1 MVEMSVAGIALDAAS
16 RTPIVLLRD
25 PSGRRQVPIWID
37 QAQAHNIM
45 AGLQGTE
52 SPRPLSHDLMA
63 ALLEAGGLELR
74 RVIVHA
80 IEDSTFHAVLKLQ
93 EITEEENETNGD
105 EPSSEADQELIE
117 VDARPSD
124 AIALAVRT
132 GSGIWML
139 EEVVAEASIPVDA
152 EADAEDQSA
161 FNRFVD
167 DLSPAALVRHLRHRG
182 AHEPGG
188 HQSIDD
194 QTNDDDSKDGDSNS
208 GEPSTDDP

>member
-45 AGLQGTE
+45 AGLQSSE

-63 ALLEAGGLELR
+63 ALLLVGELTLE
-74 RVIVHA
+74 RVIIHA
-80 IEDSTFHAVLKLQ
+80 IEDDTFRAVLKL
-93 EITEEENETNGD
+93 TRDAPSNEQD
-105 EPSSEADQELIE
+105 ETVEDDID

-139 EEVVAEASIPVDA
+139 EEVVAEASIAVDA
-152 EADAEDQSA
+152 EADARDQSD

-167 DLSPAALVRHLRHRG
+167 ELSPAALVRHLRGRDPDP
-182 AHEPGG
+182 ENP
-188 HQSIDD
+188 
-194 QTNDDDSKDGDSNS
+194 NDDNNDN
-208 GEPSTDDP
+208 DDNDVDKR

>member
-16 RTPIVLLRD
+16 RMPIVLLRD
-25 PSGRRQVPIWID
+25 PCGRRQVPIWID

-93 EITEEENETNGD
+93 EITEDAESNGD
-105 EPSSEADQELIE
+105 EPGSESEQELIE

-139 EEVVAEASIPVDA
+139 EEVVAEASIAVDA
-152 EADAEDQSA
+152 EADARDQSD
-161 FNRFVD
+161 FSRFVD
-167 DLSPAALVRHLRHRG
+167 DLSPAALVRHLRDRG
-182 AHEPGG
+182 PQQDPELDQP
-188 HQSIDD
+188 DD
-194 QTNDDDSKDGDSNS
+194 G
-208 GEPSTDDP
+208 

>member
-16 RTPIVLLRD
+16 RTPMVLLRD

-45 AGLQGTE
+45 AGLQGGAP
-52 SPRPLSHDLMA
+52 PRPLSHDLMA
-63 ALLEAGGLELR
+63 ALLVAGGLELE

-80 IEDSTFHAVLKLQ
+80 IEDSTFHAVLKLRPDLD
-93 EITEEENETNGD
+93 EAELVENEVL
-105 EPSSEADQELIE
+105 ELIE

-124 AIALAVRT
+124 AIALAIRT

-161 FNRFVD
+161 FSRFVD
-167 DLSPAALVRHLRHRG
+167 DLSPAALVRHLRN
-182 AHEPGG
+182 
-188 HQSIDD
+188 Q
-194 QTNDDDSKDGDSNS
+194 DS
-208 GEPSTDDP
+208 EAPSEE

>member
-45 AGLQGTE
+45 AGLQSSE

-63 ALLEAGGLELR
+63 ALLLVGELTLE
-74 RVIVHA
+74 RVIIHA
-80 IEDSTFHAVLKLQ
+80 IEDDTFRAVLKLSRDAPTNEQ
-93 EITEEENETNGD
+93 DETEED
-105 EPSSEADQELIE
+105 DID

-139 EEVVAEASIPVDA
+139 EEVVAEASIAVDA
-152 EADAEDQSA
+152 EADARDQSD

-167 DLSPAALVRHLRHRG
+167 ELSPAALVRHLRGRDPDP
-182 AHEPGG
+182 ENPN
-188 HQSIDD
+188 DNNTD
-194 QTNDDDSKDGDSNS
+194 NDDKDVDNG
-208 GEPSTDDP
+208 

>member
-25 PSGRRQVPIWID
+25 PNGRRQVPIWID

-45 AGLQGTE
+45 AGLQSSE

-63 ALLEAGGLELR
+63 ALLLVGELTLE
-74 RVIVHA
+74 RVIIHA
-80 IEDSTFHAVLKLQ
+80 IEDDTFRAVLKLTRDAPPNEQ
-93 EITEEENETNGD
+93 DPTVEEEID
-105 EPSSEADQELIE
+105 

-139 EEVVAEASIPVDA
+139 EEVVAEASIAVDA
-152 EADAEDQSA
+152 EADARDQSD

-167 DLSPAALVRHLRHRG
+167 ELSPAALVRHLRGRDPDPE
-182 AHEPGG
+182 APN
-188 HQSIDD
+188 
-194 QTNDDDSKDGDSNS
+194 NDNDG
-208 GEPSTDDP
+208 